1 VPGKSLDL
9 NLLPIAFALYDELSV
24 SRAARLLGMSQ
35 PAVSMALRRMRETFD
50 DPLFIRVAS
59 GIAPTPRAHAIIQ
72 GARPL
77 VSRLQQDLLKGQSFD
92 PTATTRPFAL
102 GLSDVGEMAFLPIVL
117 PHLRSLAPKAAI
129 RAVSVAGAQL
139 AYELEKGE
147 VDVAVGYYPSL
158 ASKNFRQRRLSSHS
172 FACLLRRDH
181 PKRADR
187 LSVADYVAAEHIA
200 VREHGRSQEVME
212 RFFERRRVRRK
223 VVLYTSHFLG
233 IPALIVSSDL
243 IATVPYAMAE
253 DFARLSPQ
261 LAVALPPFEIPGFDL
276 KVYWHRR
283 FDNEPRNRWLR
294 EQLIGLFGKDARPTF
309 PPAASRT

>member
-1 VPGKSLDL
+1 
-9 NLLPIAFALYDELSV
+9 
-24 SRAARLLGMSQ
+24 
-35 PAVSMALRRMRETFD
+35 
-50 DPLFIRVAS
+50 
-59 GIAPTPRAHAIIQ
+59 
-72 GARPL
+72 
-77 VSRLQQDLLKGQSFD
+77 
-92 PTATTRPFAL
+92 
-102 GLSDVGEMAFLPIVL
+102 
-117 PHLRSLAPKAAI
+117 
-129 RAVSVAGAQL
+129 
-139 AYELEKGE
+139 
-147 VDVAVGYYPSL
+147 
-158 ASKNFRQRRLSSHS
+158 
-172 FACLLRRDH
+172 
-181 PKRADR
+181 
-187 LSVADYVAAEHIA
+187 
-200 VREHGRSQEVME
+200 ME
-212 RFFERRRVRRK
+212 RFFERRRVQRK